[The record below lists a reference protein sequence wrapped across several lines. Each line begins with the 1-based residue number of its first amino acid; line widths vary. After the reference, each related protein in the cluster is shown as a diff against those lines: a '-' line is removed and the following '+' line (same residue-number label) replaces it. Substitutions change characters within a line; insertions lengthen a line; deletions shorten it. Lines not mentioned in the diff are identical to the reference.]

1 MLRHSPPPSSPL
13 PSVPPSPSVPGLP
26 PLSTAMPA
34 APLLPK
40 RPSPP
45 EVVRGR
51 TRPAERARRSKA
63 LLPPFCPPFAAA
75 AASSAASLS
84 LFDRAY
90 AILSRCWDVPTAPT
104 APAAPPSPLL
114 SPCSRLRPP
123 GPAVAGRRVAEGP
136 DEFKAGV
143 PTGVPMSSLSW
154 ALLLLLLLRDAPA
167 VAGRRADPAPSA
179 RPTNSR
185 PLPPSLPPSR

>member
-1 MLRHSPPPSSPL
+1 MLRHSPPSSSPP
-13 PSVPPSPSVPGLP
+13 PSVLPSPSVPGLP

-40 RPSPP
+40 RP

-51 TRPAERARRSKA
+51 MRPAERARRSKA

-75 AASSAASLS
+75 AVSSAASLS

-90 AILSRCWDVPTAPT
+90 AILSKCWDVPTAP
-104 APAAPPSPLL
+104 AAAPPSPLL
-114 SPCSRLRPP
+114 SPRSRLRPP

-136 DEFKAGV
+136 DELKAGV
-143 PTGVPMSSLSW
+143 PTGVPKSSLSW

-167 VAGRRADPAPSA
+167 VAGRRADPAPPA

-185 PLPPSLPPSR
+185 PLPPSR